1 MSEVLTGGID
11 VTLVMLLWLLA
22 AGALAGWIDAVVGG
36 GGLIQLPALLLVPG
50 ISPLQALAT
59 NKVAIAPP
67 EAPSAVAS
75 LPVMVTSVRTTRVYS
90 CAEMA
95 PPAVAALF

>member
-36 GGLIQLPALLLVPG
+36 GD
-50 ISPLQALAT
+50 S
-59 NKVAIAPP
+59 
-67 EAPSAVAS
+67 S
-75 LPVMVTSVRTTRVYS
+75 S
-90 CAEMA
+90 CRRS
-95 PPAVAALF
+95 FSCRG